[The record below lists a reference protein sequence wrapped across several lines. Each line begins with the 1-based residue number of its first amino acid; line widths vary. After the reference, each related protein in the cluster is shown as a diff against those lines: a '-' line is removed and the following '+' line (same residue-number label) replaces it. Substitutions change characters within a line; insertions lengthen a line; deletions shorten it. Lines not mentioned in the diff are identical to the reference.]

1 MKRTNTQP
9 IGEILRDFFE
19 DNTEL
24 YEKIMEVR
32 IERAWKKL
40 LGPMAAHY
48 TRHLYVRDRIL
59 YVSMTSAVLRSELL
73 LSKDKLLSNIN
84 QEIQNAFLFD
94 LVIR

>member
-1 MKRTNTQP
+1 MKRRNTQT
-9 IGEILRDFFE
+9 IGEVLRDFFE

>member
-84 QEIQNAFLFD
+84 QEIQQAFLFD

>member
-48 TRHLYVRDRIL
+48 TRNLYVRDRIL

-84 QEIQNAFLFD
+84 QEIQQAFLFD

>member
-19 DNTEL
+19 DHTEL

-48 TRHLYVRDRIL
+48 TRNLYVRDRIL

>member
-24 YEKIMEVR
+24 YEKIMEIR

-48 TRHLYVRDRIL
+48 TRNLYVRDRIL

-84 QEIQNAFLFD
+84 QEIQQAFLFD

>member
-40 LGPMAAHY
+40 LGSMAAHY